1 MPAKIKSIPTK
12 AKSMNNSLS
21 MIGGVEKMPTGIR
34 GFDAVLEGGV
44 PKGRALL
51 ITGSTG
57 TGKTVFTNEFLY
69 RGITEYNENGV
80 YVTFEEHP
88 ADIIKNV
95 RNFDWDFDALIR
107 QKKLVF
113 VDASPDK
120 TATKEVGEYDLI
132 SLVERIKYAIK
143 KVNAKRIA
151 IDSLSML
158 FLKFSNK
165 DSIREVIYLIC
176 DELKNIGVT
185 SVITA
190 EKAGDNENTLS
201 RYGVEE
207 YVADGVVELALE
219 PGQQQFLRKMFIKK
233 IRGVGYR
240 SGVAEFDITS
250 RGLEIFPKIEV
261 DRRVSKTDFKNREKL
276 GIKGVDEAM
285 GGGIPQGHMVL
296 ISGNTGTGKTL
307 VGMHFIVQG
316 IKDGKS
322 AVFVAL
328 DEPVEQV
335 KKTAREFGFD
345 FEKYEKEG
353 KMYFVCPSLIDIS
366 KDKLLYEIVNA
377 VNKIGAKRVVI
388 DSISSLLSSTMDE
401 ESVRQFLIQA
411 SGFFKNKGIAC
422 VMNYLSGTNFGA
434 AKGQLLA
441 ELETNLMRL
450 SPIVDGIIILIYVE
464 RGQRVKRI
472 LNILKMRG
480 SWHSNDI
487 FQYEVNKNGIILGK
501 RYEE

>member
-1 MPAKIKSIPTK
+1 MKGIPGKARSTDKSPAVHGGVAKI
-12 AKSMNNSLS
+12 
-21 MIGGVEKMPTGIR
+21 PTGIP

-44 PKGRALL
+44 PKARALL

-69 RGITEYNENGV
+69 RGITDYNENGV

-88 ADIIKNV
+88 VDIIKNV
-95 RNFDWDFDALIR
+95 RNFGWDFDLLIR

-113 VDASPDK
+113 VDASPDN
-120 TATKEVGEYDLI
+120 TPARESGEYDL
-132 SLVERIKYAIK
+132 SALVERIKYAVK
-143 KVNAKRIA
+143 KVKAKRVA
-151 IDSLSML
+151 VDALSML
-158 FLKFSNK
+158 FSRFSNK
-165 DSIREVIYLIC
+165 DAIREVIYHIC
-176 DELKNIGVT
+176 DELKSLGVT

-190 EKAGDNENTLS
+190 EKGGGDENALS

-207 YVADGVVELALE
+207 YVVDGVVELALE

-240 SGVAEFDITS
+240 SGVAEFDITN
-250 RGLEIFPKIEV
+250 RGLEIFPKIQV
-261 DRRVSKTDFKNREKL
+261 NRRVSKTDFKNREKL

-307 VGMHFIVQG
+307 FGMHFVVQG

-322 AVFVAL
+322 AVYIAL
-328 DEPVEQV
+328 DEPIEQV

-345 FEKYEKEG
+345 FDKYEKEG
-353 KMYFVCPSLIDIS
+353 KLFFVCPSLIDIS
-366 KDKLLYEIVNA
+366 NDKLLYEIVNA

-388 DSISSLLSSTMDE
+388 DSVSSLKSATMDE

-422 VMNYLSGTNFGA
+422 VMNYLSGANFGA

-441 ELETNLMRL
+441 ALDTNIMRL
-450 SPIVDGIIILIYVE
+450 SPIVDGIIVLLYVE

-472 LNILKMRG
+472 LNVLKLRG

-487 FQYEVNKNGIILGK
+487 FQYEVNKDGITFGE

>member
-1 MPAKIKSIPTK
+1 MTAKETK
-12 AKSMNNSLS
+12 TTGNEEPVEKFPEMT
-21 MIGGVEKMPTGIR
+21 GGVEKMPTGIR
-34 GFDAVLEGGV
+34 GFDEVLEGGV
-44 PKGRALL
+44 PRGRTLL

-57 TGKTVFTNEFLY
+57 TGKTVFSNEFLY

-80 YVTFEEHP
+80 FITFEEHP
-88 ADIIKNV
+88 DDIIKNV
-95 RNFDWDFDALIR
+95 RNFGWDVDALID

-113 VDASPDK
+113 VDVSPDNVP
-120 TATKEVGEYDLI
+120 TSVSGEYDLSALI
-132 SLVERIKYAIK
+132 ERIKYAIK
-143 KVNAKRIA
+143 KVDAKRVA

-165 DSIREVIYLIC
+165 DSVREVIYLIC
-176 DELKNIGVT
+176 DELKRLKVT

-190 EKAGDNENTLS
+190 EKAGGYENALS

-240 SGVAEFDITS
+240 SGVAEFEITS
-250 RGLEIFPKIEV
+250 GGLEIFPKIEI
-261 DRRVSKTDFKNREKL
+261 DFAVSKTDFKNREKL
-276 GIKGVDEAM
+276 GILGVDEAM

-307 VGMHFIVQG
+307 FGMHFIEQG
-316 IKDGKS
+316 IKDGKA
-322 AVFVAL
+322 AVYVTL

-335 KKTAREFGFD
+335 KKTAREFDFD
-345 FEKYEKEG
+345 FDKSEQEG
-353 KMYFVCPSLIDIS
+353 KLFFVCPSLIDIS
-366 KDKLLYEIVNA
+366 NDKLLYEIVNA
-377 VNKIGAKRVVI
+377 VNRIGAQRVVI
-388 DSISSLLSSTMDE
+388 DSISSLKSATMDE
-401 ESVRQFLIQA
+401 EKVRQFLIQA
-411 SGFFKNKGIAC
+411 SGFFKNQGIAC
-422 VMNYLSGTNFGA
+422 LMNYLSATNFGA
-434 AKGQLLA
+434 EKGQLLSA
-441 ELETNLMRL
+441 LDTSLIQL
-450 SPIVDGIIILIYVE
+450 KPIVDGIILLIYVE

-480 SWHSNDI
+480 SWHSNSI
-487 FQYEVNKNGIILGK
+487 FQYEIDVQGIKFGD

>member
-1 MPAKIKSIPTK
+1 MAAKIKVTS
-12 AKSMNNSLS
+12 AKVIVSDRYLPLS
-21 MIGGVEKMPTGIR
+21 GGVEKILTGIR
-34 GFDAVLEGGV
+34 GFDEVLEGGV

-69 RGITEYNENGV
+69 RGITEHNETGV

-88 ADIIKNV
+88 DDIIKNV
-95 RNFDWDFDALIR
+95 RNFGWDFDTLIR

-113 VDASPDK
+113 VDASPDNSS
-120 TATKEVGEYDLI
+120 TRETGEYDL
-132 SLVERIKYAIK
+132 SALVERIKYAVS
-143 KVNAKRIA
+143 KVKAKRIA
-151 IDSLSML
+151 IDALSML
-158 FLKFSNK
+158 FSKFSNK
-165 DSIREVIYLIC
+165 EAIREVIYHIC
-176 DELKNIGVT
+176 DELKILGVT

-190 EKAGDNENTLS
+190 EKAGDNGSALS

-207 YVADGVVELALE
+207 YVVDGVVELALE

-240 SGVAEFDITS
+240 SGVAEFDITN
-250 RGLEIFPKIEV
+250 RGLEIFPKIVV
-261 DRRVSKTDFKNREKL
+261 DRKVSRTDFKNREKL
-276 GIKGVDEAM
+276 GIKGLDEAM

-307 VGMHFIVQG
+307 FGLQFIVQG
-316 IKDGKS
+316 IIDGKS
-322 AVFVAL
+322 AVYVAL

-345 FEKYEKEG
+345 FDEYEKQG
-353 KMYFVCPSLIDIS
+353 KLFFVCPSLIDIS
-366 KDKLLYEIVNA
+366 NDKLLYEILNA
-377 VNKIGAKRVVI
+377 VNKIGAKRVVL
-388 DSISSLLSSTMDE
+388 DSISSLKSATMNE

-422 VMNYLSGTNFGA
+422 VMNYLSGANFGA

-441 ELETNLMRL
+441 ALDTNLMRL
-450 SPIVDGIIILIYVE
+450 SPIVDGIIVLLYVE

-480 SWHSNDI
+480 SWHSNNI
-487 FQYEVNKNGIILGK
+487 FQYEVNKDGIQFGE

>member
-1 MPAKIKSIPTK
+1 MAAKKMDIPVN
-12 AKSMNNSLS
+12 AKSTNNSLAV
-21 MIGGVEKMPTGIR
+21 IGGVEKTPTGIR

-44 PKGRALL
+44 PKGRSLL

-80 YVTFEEHP
+80 FVTFEEHP
-88 ADIIKNV
+88 HDIIKNV
-95 RNFDWDFDALIR
+95 KNFGWDFDTLIR

-113 VDASPDK
+113 VDISPDNAP
-120 TATKEVGEYDLI
+120 TMISGQYDLTP
-132 SLVERIKYAIK
+132 LVERIKFAIE
-143 KVNAKRIA
+143 KVNAKRVA

-165 DSIREVIYLIC
+165 DAIREVIYHIC
-176 DELKNIGVT
+176 DELKRLGVT

-190 EKAGDNENTLS
+190 EKTGERENSLS

-219 PGQQQFLRKMFIKK
+219 RGQQQFLRKMFIKK

-240 SGVAEFDITS
+240 SGVAEFNITNN
-250 RGLEIFPKIEV
+250 GLEIFPKIEV
-261 DRRVSKTDFKNREKL
+261 DRIVSKTDFKNREKL
-276 GIKGVDEAM
+276 GIMGVDEAM

-307 VGMHFIVQG
+307 FGMHFIVQG
-316 IKDGKS
+316 IKDGRS
-322 AVFVAL
+322 AVIVTL

-345 FEKYEKEG
+345 FDKFEEEG
-353 KMYFVCPSLIDIS
+353 KLSFVCPSLIDIS
-366 KDKLLYEIVNA
+366 NDKLLFEIVNA
-377 VNKIGAKRVVI
+377 VNKIGATRVVL
-388 DSISSLLSSTMDE
+388 DSISSLKSATMDDE
-401 ESVRQFLIQA
+401 LVRQFLIQA
-411 SGFFKNKGIAC
+411 SGFFKNKGITC
-422 VMNYLSGTNFGA
+422 LMNYLSGTNFGA
-434 AKGQLLA
+434 EKGQLLSA
-441 ELETNLMRL
+441 LDPNLIQL
-450 SPIVDGIIILIYVE
+450 KPIVDGIVLLIYVE

-487 FQYEVNKNGIILGK
+487 FQYEVNKEGIIFGK